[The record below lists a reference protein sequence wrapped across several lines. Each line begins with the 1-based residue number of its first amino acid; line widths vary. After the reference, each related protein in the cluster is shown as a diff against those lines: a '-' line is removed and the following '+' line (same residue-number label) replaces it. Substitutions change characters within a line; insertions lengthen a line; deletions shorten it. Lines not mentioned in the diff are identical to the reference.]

1 MKAKYRRLKYIILT
15 ILLVCAGL
23 WLILKNF
30 NENIVFFFTP
40 SEVKTKNITE
50 DKIIRVGGLVT
61 TGSIKRNGEI
71 LQFTITDNNQ
81 DLVIKFK
88 GTPPNLFR
96 EGQGIVAK
104 GKLKNNQ
111 FIASELLA
119 KHDENYMP
127 AEVAKALKANG
138 TWRE

>member
-1 MKAKYRRLKYIILT
+1 MKAKYRRLKYILIT
-15 ILLVCAGL
+15 ILLACLGL

-40 SEVKTKNITE
+40 SEVKEKNISE
-50 DKIIRVGGLVT
+50 NKLIRVGGLVT
-61 TGSIKRNGEI
+61 VGSIHKNGQDLHFI
-71 LQFTITDNNQ
+71 ITDNKQ
-81 DLVIKFK
+81 DLLIRFK
-88 GTPPNLFR
+88 GAPPNLFR

-104 GKLKNNQ
+104 GKLKNKQ

-127 AEVAKALKANG
+127 AEVTKALKANG
-138 TWRE
+138 TWR